1 MTRERLDCG
10 SMPASDT
17 PLALIGYPAPAAR
30 ALRDLG
36 LIALSVPTDDTRAVL
51 DACRTL
57 HFTGALVHDS
67 QQVHLLD
74 AVTPDTAARRVGR
87 VDAVSFAGTLS
98 GTFALT
104 DALSDTLEDSGYATR
119 GASALLIGLDAHDL
133 ALALPLARLGFADIG
148 VAAESL
154 PEAERAIRDLP
165 AGLRAYPL
173 SRRDPS
179 CRTYAERADLIVLTA
194 GPLPGG
200 LVQPYHT
207 LIDLT
212 GRADASSSGAGRVDL
227 SRLPL
232 RRLARQLAHATGQRF
247 HPDELEPVLPALSS

>member
-1 MTRERLDCG
+1 M
-10 SMPASDT
+10 SASDT

-36 LIALSVPTDDTRAVL
+36 LIAVNVPVGDTRAVM
-51 DACRTL
+51 DACRAL

-67 QQVHLLD
+67 QQIHLLD
-74 AVTPDTAARRVGR
+74 AVTPDTTARRVGR
-87 VDAVSFAGTLS
+87 VDAISFAGEPH
-98 GTFALT
+98 GTFALS
-104 DALSDTLEDSGYATR
+104 DALTDTLEASGYATR
-119 GASALLIGLDAHDL
+119 GAAALLVGTDAHDL
-133 ALALPLARLGFADIG
+133 ALALPLARLGFTDIG

-154 PEAERAIRDLP
+154 PKAERAVRDLP
-165 AGLRAYPL
+165 AGLRAFPL

-179 CRTYAERADLIVLTA
+179 CQGFAERADLIVLTG
-194 GPLPGG
+194 GPLPTG
-200 LVQPYHT
+200 LIQPYHT

-212 GRADASSSGAGRVDL
+212 GRINPERSGASSVDL

-232 RRLARQLAHATGQRF
+232 RRLARQLAHATDQRF